1 MTQLTQTQFDA
12 LAQLLRLRAG
22 PSRVAAEL
30 VFVGGLSQADA
41 ARQSGCS
48 TAAVGNVVRSVRKGL
63 VLANTAT
70 TRGNHLV
77 NGLKKI

>member
-12 LAQLLRLRAG
+12 LAQLLRLRTG

-41 ARQSGCS
+41 ARQSACS
-48 TAAVGNVVRSVRKGL
+48 TAGVGNVVRRVRNGL
-63 VLANTAT
+63 DLVNIAT
-70 TRGNHLV
+70 TRETT
-77 NGLKKI
+77 